1 MQMAQRGGIFYGW
14 VVVAA
19 SIVCAAITM
28 GLMFS
33 LGVFMEPLEMTF
45 AWGRGEIG
53 RASLFGWIAFGLG
66 SFGFGALSDRLGTR
80 YVVMIGGMMFGFGLL
95 ALSRMQSLWHLYLIY
110 GLLIGGGN
118 GAFLV
123 PLTSNVTRWFNHRR
137 AIVVA
142 LTNGGI
148 GLGSTLIA
156 PLTRYLVTLYGWRI
170 TCVIFAVLAWVVI
183 LPVSQFILNRP
194 QDIGLQPYGG
204 DPDTP
209 SNPASDVDFA
219 FGQILRSPAF
229 WIISFVHFLCCA
241 AHSGPIF
248 HMVSRVI
255 DAGVPKLAAATIFSW
270 ASLASIAGRVGTGVL
285 AERWGSKNVMIAW
298 LFMQAL
304 AVLLYLFPARY
315 GSFTA
320 LAVYFGITYGG
331 VMPLYAVVAREMFG
345 ERAMGASYG
354 GIFFISCIGMGLGAW
369 IGGQVFDR
377 TGTYQM
383 MYILSFLYGSAGGI
397 LALWLRSP
405 KPLQPITARIQPAA
419 T

>member
-1 MQMAQRGGIFYGW
+1 MRMAQRGGLFYGW
-14 VVVAA
+14 IVVGA

-33 LGVFMEPLEMTF
+33 LGVFMEPLELTF
-45 AWGRGEIG
+45 DWGRGEIA
-53 RASLFGWIAFGLG
+53 RASLFGWIAFGLA

-80 YVVMIGGMMFGFGLL
+80 YVVMIGGTMFGCGLL

-123 PLTSNVTRWFNHRR
+123 PLTSNVTRWFTHRR

-156 PLTRYLVTLYGWRI
+156 PATRYLITLYGWRM
-170 TCVIFAVLAWVVI
+170 TCVIFAILAWAVI
-183 LPVSQFILNRP
+183 LPVSQLILNRP
-194 QDIGLQPYGG
+194 QDIGLHPYGG
-204 DPDTP
+204 DPETTSGAAP
-209 SNPASDVDFA
+209 DVNIGL
-219 FGQILRSPAF
+219 GQILRSPIF
-229 WIISFVHFLCCA
+229 WVISFVHFLCCA

-248 HMVSRVI
+248 HMVSQVI
-255 DAGVPKLAAATIFSW
+255 DAGVPKLAAATVFAW

-285 AERWGSKNVMIAW
+285 AERWGSKNVMVAW

-304 AVLLYLFPARY
+304 AVILYLFPVGY

-320 LAVYFGITYGG
+320 LAVYFGLTYGG
-331 VMPLYAVVAREMFG
+331 VMPLYAVVARELFG

-354 GIFFISCIGMGLGAW
+354 GIFFISSCIGMGLGAW
-369 IGGQVFDR
+369 IGGQIFDR

-383 MYILSFLYGSAGGI
+383 MYILSFLYGGAGAI

-405 KPLQPITARIQPAA
+405 RPERPIAVQAA
-419 T
+419 A

>member
-1 MQMAQRGGIFYGW
+1 MQMAQRGGLFYGW
-14 VVVAA
+14 IVVGA
-19 SIVCAAITM
+19 SIICAAITM

-33 LGVFMEPLEMTF
+33 LGVFMEPLELTF
-45 AWGRGEIG
+45 GWGRGDIA

-80 YVVMIGGMMFGFGLL
+80 YVVAIGGVMFGCGML
-95 ALSRMQSLWHLYLIY
+95 ALSRMQSLWQLYLIY

-123 PLTSNVTRWFNHRR
+123 PLTANVTRWFNLRR

-156 PLTRYLVTLYGWRI
+156 PATRYLVTLYGWRMA
-170 TCVIFAVLAWVVI
+170 CVVFAVLAWVVI
-183 LPVSQFILNRP
+183 LPVSRLILNRP
-194 QDIGLQPYGG
+194 EDVGLQPYGG
-204 DPDTP
+204 DAETASNAPPDV
-209 SNPASDVDFA
+209 NFA
-219 FGQILRSPAF
+219 FRQILRSPAF
-229 WIISFVHFLCCA
+229 WVISVVHFLCCA

-255 DAGVPKLAAATIFSW
+255 DAGVPKLAAATVFSW

-285 AERWGSKNVMIAW
+285 AERWGSKTVLVAW

-304 AVLLYLFPARY
+304 AVILYLFPEGY
-315 GSFTA
+315 GSFTT
-320 LAVYFGITYGG
+320 LAIYFGITYGG

-345 ERAMGASYG
+345 ARAMGASYG

-369 IGGQVFDR
+369 IGGQVFDHS
-377 TGTYQM
+377 GTYQM
-383 MYILSFLYGSAGGI
+383 MYMLSFLYGSAGAL
-397 LALWLRSP
+397 LALWLRAP
-405 KPLQPITARIQPAA
+405 RPQPPVVVQPQPA
-419 T
+419 